1 MLRLGMA
8 AHVRKLHAGEA
19 EIGISLGLIGQ
30 VSPAYVVSPGPRSD
44 PISKSNTQ
52 HLWLLLPNDWGSC
65 LDKSFVG
72 FCLFGLLFA
81 FSTARTEPSASV
93 LKNLV
98 SLQGHLN
105 KVAGHMSQSNSQE
118 TIA

>member
-1 MLRLGMA
+1 MEEIS
-8 AHVRKLHAGEA
+8 GEPF
-19 EIGISLGLIGQ
+19 G
-30 VSPAYVVSPGPRSD
+30 
-44 PISKSNTQ
+44 SKV
-52 HLWLLLPNDWGSC
+52 
-65 LDKSFVG
+65 VG